1 VGNIVDLSNLIQ
13 LYEDSTIQGHDVHI
27 VEVSLNHSLDDF
39 IGAKI
44 VLLVKES
51 LSLDEA
57 EVEASDADLS
67 GALLER
73 FKDADLHAVVILGRS
88 PWGGGPL
95 QDQCSLR

>member
-1 VGNIVDLSNLIQ
+1 VGYIVDLSNLIQ
-13 LYEDSTIQGHDVHI
+13 LYEDSTIQGHDVDI
-27 VEVSLNHSLDDF
+27 VEVSLHHSLDDL

-73 FKDADLHAVVILGRS
+73 FKDADFHAVVIL
-88 PWGGGPL
+88 
-95 QDQCSLR
+95 